1 MGKSASGRRCR
12 FAAALVSLLAL
23 VATPAL
29 TAPKTDVIVLLNGDH
44 FTGEV
49 TELAYGQLQLKTDDV
64 GTLAI
69 EWDKIAWLTTQQV
82 LQVELR
88 DGQRLVGRAP
98 ERATRQSLLRVNAAA
113 ADGPATEVPMA
124 DIVRMVTIDQNSLL
138 RRLDGA
144 ISLGYSYTQA
154 NNLHVINLASNIG
167 TRTSKRQW
175 NIDLSSQITTQKTA
189 NSSRRAALIGTLD
202 HYMPNRYYF
211 GQSLEFTHNQELGL
225 DLRSLIGATLGR
237 YLVQK
242 QGREWRAGAG
252 LAASVERGAD
262 GNKRRSMEA
271 QFITDLRIFRL
282 DRPKTNITAGM
293 ALLPSI
299 SDWGRLRGEASLKAR
314 RELVADLFLELS
326 VNHSYDN
333 RPAEGARSNDWSVVT
348 SVGYSF

>member
-1 MGKSASGRRCR
+1 MLKSGGRRR
-12 FAAALVSLLAL
+12 NGHAAVFLSFLAL
-23 VATPAL
+23 VATPARS
-29 TAPKTDVIVLLNGDH
+29 APKTDVIVLLNGDH
-44 FTGEV
+44 LTGEV

-69 EWDKIAWLTTQQV
+69 EWDKIASLITQQV

-88 DGQRLVGRAP
+88 DGQRIVGPAP
-98 ERATRQSLLRVNAAA
+98 ERSDRQAVLRVN
-113 ADGPATEVPMA
+113 GIEVPMA

-167 TRTSKRQW
+167 TRTSKRHW
-175 NIDLSSQITTQKTA
+175 NIDLSSQITTQKA
-189 NSSRRAALIGTLD
+189 ASSSRRAALIGTLD

-225 DLRSLIGATLGR
+225 DLRSLFGATLGR
-237 YLVQK
+237 YLLQK

-271 QFITDLRIFRL
+271 QFISDLRIFRL
-282 DRPKTNITAGM
+282 DRPKTNVTASI

-314 RELVADLFLELS
+314 RELAADLFLELG
-326 VNHSYDN
+326 VNYSHDN
-333 RPAEGARSNDWSVVT
+333 RPADGARSSDWNVVT